1 MDPAAPPPGQPS
13 TPPAGPPVPGAV
25 RLGSAFGVSI
35 YLRWSWLF
43 LAVALVYLYGPVEQ
57 RRVPGLSQPGA
68 YGLAFAFVAF
78 LLLSVLLHELGH
90 ALTARGFGIGVKA
103 ITLDLLG
110 GYTEMEGDSPRPSA
124 DFFVSA
130 VGPAVSAVLGV
141 AAWGCAAGPARPH
154 GHRRARLPAR
164 LAATCWW
171 RLQRAAGPAAG
182 RWPGAAG
189 RWSGASPATATPA
202 PRSPAGSGA
211 RWRF

>member
-1 MDPAAPPPGQPS
+1 MDPAAPPPGQP
-13 TPPAGPPVPGAV
+13 PPPSAGPAVPGAL

-57 RRVPGLSQPGA
+57 RRVPGLSQPGS

-110 GYTEMEGDSPRPSA
+110 GYTEMEGESPRPSA

-130 VGPAVSAVLGV
+130 VGPAVSGVIGGVTYALQVVLPDGTVIDQLAVQLAWANLLVAVFNALPGLPLDGGRALRALVWGV
-141 AAWGCAAGPARPH
+141 
-154 GHRRARLPAR
+154 
-164 LAATCWW
+164 
-171 RLQRAAGPAAG
+171 
-182 RWPGAAG
+182 
-189 RWSGASPATATPA
+189 
-202 PRSPAGSGA
+202 
-211 RWRF
+211 